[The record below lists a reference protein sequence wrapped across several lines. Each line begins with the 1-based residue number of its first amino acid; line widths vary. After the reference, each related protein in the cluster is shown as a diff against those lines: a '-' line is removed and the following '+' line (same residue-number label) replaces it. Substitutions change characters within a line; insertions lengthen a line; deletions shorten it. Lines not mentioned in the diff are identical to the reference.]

1 MVRLLLSVFQ
11 LLHCRLILNYTTG
24 VHRMVISR
32 GSFTFFPKKSLIEY
46 LPISKMCNDGP
57 SYRVGEASRTS
68 PKGLARLPNIYNLE
82 RYQVST
88 FNNFKKMGNIC
99 KSVTHSIK
107 EQLTAESSRRIWR

>member
-1 MVRLLLSVFQ
+1 MVLFFMVKFLLSVFQ

-57 SYRVGEASRTS
+57 SYRVGEASRAS
-68 PKGLARLPNIYNLE
+68 PKGLARLPNIYNSE
-82 RYQVST
+82 MYQTYT
-88 FNNFKKMGNIC
+88 FDKA
-99 KSVTHSIK
+99 VPV
-107 EQLTAESSRRIWR
+107 